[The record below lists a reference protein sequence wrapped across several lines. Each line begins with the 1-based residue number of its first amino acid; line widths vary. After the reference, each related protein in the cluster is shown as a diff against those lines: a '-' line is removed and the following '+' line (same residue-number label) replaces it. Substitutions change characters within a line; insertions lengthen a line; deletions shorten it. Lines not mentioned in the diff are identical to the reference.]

1 MDEAEDTVDR
11 QAEASD
17 DRRPRNHDHQRGR
30 HRFDPVTGA
39 VGVDD
44 PTEVDDEV
52 RPPRPDEADPDPE
65 HEAQLSLQHEP
76 AVGTGQRVE
85 EPDTPW
91 LVDAVGQLGVRLG
104 VVSVL
109 LALLGIAA
117 AGVGMQPFGN
127 VAIVASLVMVSVAM
141 LLGMLFQ
148 AYTGTV
154 MPDTGP

>member
-1 MDEAEDTVDR
+1 MDEAEES
-11 QAEASD
+11 AENEASD

-52 RPPRPDEADPDPE
+52 IPPRPDEADPDPE

-76 AVGTGQRVE
+76 APGTGQRVE
-85 EPDTPW
+85 EPETPW
-91 LVDAVGQLGVRLG
+91 IVETLGQLGVRLG

-109 LALLGIAA
+109 LAVLGIVAT
-117 AGVGMQPFGN
+117 GVGMQPFGS
-127 VAIVASLVMVSVAM
+127 VAIVASLVMVSTAM
-141 LLGMLFQ
+141 LLGMVFQ
-148 AYTGTV
+148 AYAGDYL
-154 MPDTGP
+154 PDTGP